1 MPNFFYS
8 AKNLA
13 GETKAGSREAA
24 SEADLAR
31 TLREQ
36 GLVLTSVKKIEES
49 AKKNNFLADFISNFG
64 GVPLAEKMLFARH
77 LAVMIGAGLSLNR
90 ALDILALQTNS
101 KKLTKVLRIIS
112 EDINKGQ
119 TFSDSLA
126 KYPTIFSG
134 LFVSMVRVGETG
146 GNLEEIL
153 KLLAEQMKKDH
164 TLRSSVRSAMIYP
177 SVILVAMIGIGI
189 TMMIVVVPK
198 LSSIFSDMKM
208 ELPYSTRLIIFISNF
223 LSQHIFIS
231 AIIIIF
237 IGASFPFAARNKNI
251 KKIIDAI
258 ILKLP
263 VFSDIS
269 KKINSARFARTLGS
283 LIEGGIP
290 IVRGLQIVSETLT
303 NYYFRVS
310 LANAA
315 EEIQKGK
322 TLSKILKDYPH
333 LYPPLVEQMI
343 GVGEETGTTGDIL
356 KRLAEFYEEEVT
368 NLTKGLASVIEPILM
383 IIIGAAV
390 GFFAISMLQPM
401 YSMMEGL

>member
-1 MPNFFYS
+1 
-8 AKNLA
+8 
-13 GETKAGSREAA
+13 
-24 SEADLAR
+24 
-31 TLREQ
+31 
-36 GLVLTSVKKIEES
+36 
-49 AKKNNFLADFISNFG
+49 
-64 GVPLAEKMLFARH
+64 
-77 LAVMIGAGLSLNR
+77 MIGAGLSLNR